1 MVVVFLTKERFPYLW
16 SNVVWSATEGGCG
29 DAITNALF
37 AHSKVCQLAVP
48 LVVQQHIVQ
57 LQVPKMRI
65 FRVTMCLEQ
74 PHTVGGTIPGLR
86 SST

>member
-1 MVVVFLTKERFPYLW
+1 MVAIFLTKERLPYLW
-16 SNVVWSATEGGCG
+16 SYVVWSATEGGCG

-48 LVVQQHIVQ
+48 LIVQQHIVQ